1 MELIAIAAATA
12 TAQGV
17 INHAP
22 TVTGAGS
29 LIDALAVLLIAT
41 SIGMV
46 GARRLRELILL
57 LAAQSLLLGVVALT
71 VAFSTGNWHIYI
83 AAALTFTVKVVAI
96 PAYLFWVLRRI
107 RIAGNLAE
115 ILPRKGSLII
125 ALTLVLLVYWQVSY
139 VHVPTAIVSVHALPA
154 AVSLVLLGML
164 LMLIRSKALTQIVGL
179 MCMEN
184 GLYLFAMSTTYG
196 MPIVVELGVL
206 FDILVA
212 VLLMGVFAFR
222 INNTFDTINVNTMRD
237 LKG

>member
-1 MELIAIAAATA
+1 MHLIASITAAGDAVT
-12 TAQGV
+12 GV
-17 INHAP
+17 AA
-22 TVTGAGS
+22 VSGAGS
-29 LIDALAVLLIAT
+29 LIDALAVVLIAT
-41 SIGMV
+41 AIAMV

-57 LAAQSLLLGVVALT
+57 LALQSLLLGIVALT
-71 VAFSTGNWHIYI
+71 VAISTGSLHIYI
-83 AAALTFTVKVVAI
+83 AAVLTLTVKVVAI

-115 ILPRKGSLII
+115 ILPRKGTLIV

-139 VHVPTAIVSVHALPA
+139 VHVPTAIQSVHALPA
-154 AVSLVLLGML
+154 AISLVLLGML

-222 INNTFDTINVNTMRD
+222 INNTFDTLNVASMRD